1 MNKTI
6 NINLGGVFFHIDEIA
21 YQKLKSYL
29 DAIRRSLSDDPKG
42 RDEIITD
49 IESRI
54 GELLSDK
61 VKDVRQ
67 VVNQQDIDEVIDIMG
82 KPEDYLVDDE
92 IFSDDSYSTDRRKKP
107 RKLYRDGSDRFLG
120 GVSSGMAHYL
130 NVDVIWI
137 RLGWL
142 WVSADRASPI
152 DRHIVMHIVFCGR
165 RLICVLHII
174 YSLLTQRDY
183 GSLCPPRDLFRGFQ
197 SDCFIMFQLS
207 AYRHS
212 AFI

>member
-54 GELLSDK
+54 GELLSSK

-67 VVNQQDIDEVIDIMG
+67 VVNQQDIEEVIDVMG
-82 KPEDYLVDDE
+82 KPEDYMVDDE
-92 IFSDDSYSTDRRKKP
+92 IFNDDTYSTYNRKRP

-130 NVDVIWI
+130 NVDVGAI
-137 RLGWL
+137 RL
-142 WVSADRASPI
+142 
-152 DRHIVMHIVFCGR
+152 
-165 RLICVLHII
+165 
-174 YSLLTQRDY
+174 
-183 GSLCPPRDLFRGFQ
+183 
-197 SDCFIMFQLS
+197 
-207 AYRHS
+207 
-212 AFI
+212 